1 MNILVICH
9 YSLYQNFSFSFVHNQ
24 IREYAK
30 LGHRVRVVIPNGLG
44 KVGRDGKRIGK
55 QLIVSEI
62 DQVELY
68 DVRYFTASKYG
79 EKKFNTESAKFSIR
93 CLQKKIFFDF
103 KPDVVHAH
111 TLGFDS
117 EIGAWLKRKFSC
129 PLVVTTHGS
138 DAEIPLSKGE
148 KERVRAYCDNADK
161 IVAVSS
167 KLADRV
173 RSCGTKT
180 PVITVHNGF
189 VAHSFKDEGR
199 DPKRIIQVGNLI
211 PSKRVNI
218 TIRALAR
225 LKQTFPEMNLFI
237 VGQGPEREKLEALC
251 EELEVKDAVTFA
263 GQLDNADVFRELQK
277 SNFFVMAS
285 KPEGFGIVYLEA
297 MAAGCITIGT
307 QGEGI
312 QDIIVSEQNGFLVPA
327 DDPQAIVDIV
337 ENCLADEK
345 KAKSISEGGK
355 ATASQLTWENN
366 AKKYLDMF
374 EQE

>member
-1 MNILVICH
+1 M
-9 YSLYQNFSFSFVHNQ
+9 
-24 IREYAK
+24 
-30 LGHRVRVVIPNGLG
+30 
-44 KVGRDGKRIGK
+44 
-55 QLIVSEI
+55 
-62 DQVELY
+62 
-68 DVRYFTASKYG
+68 
-79 EKKFNTESAKFSIR
+79 
-93 CLQKKIFFDF
+93 
-103 KPDVVHAH
+103 
-111 TLGFDS
+111 
-117 EIGAWLKRKFSC
+117 
-129 PLVVTTHGS
+129 
-138 DAEIPLSKGE
+138 
-148 KERVRAYCDNADK
+148 
-161 IVAVSS
+161 
-167 KLADRV
+167 
-173 RSCGTKT
+173 
-180 PVITVHNGF
+180 
-189 VAHSFKDEGR
+189 
-199 DPKRIIQVGNLI
+199 
-211 PSKRVNI
+211 
-218 TIRALAR
+218 
-225 LKQTFPEMNLFI
+225 KQTFPEMNLFI